1 MARTKQL
8 QPKKFK
14 GSQVPAKAPRKS
26 LATVSSSVVQKRRYR
41 PGEKATREIRH
52 FQKGTKLLINKAPFR
67 RLLAEIGYSF
77 KADLRFSQSAVEA
90 IQECAESFLV
100 RLFEDCKL
108 CARHRKAQTIT
119 VKDMRLAY
127 RLTNK

>member
-8 QPKKFK
+8 QPKKFQESK
-14 GSQVPAKAPRKS
+14 TPAKAPRKTLTTAGS
-26 LATVSSSVVQKRRYR
+26 SIVSKRRYR

-52 FQKGTKLLINKAPFR
+52 FQKSTSLIINKAPFR

-77 KADLRFSQSAVEA
+77 KSDLRFSQSAVDA
-90 IQECAESFLV
+90 IQECAESFIV

-108 CARHRKAQTIT
+108 CARHRRAQTIT
-119 VKDMRLAY
+119 IKDMRLAY

>member
-8 QPKKFK
+8 QPKKFQESK
-14 GSQVPAKAPRKS
+14 TPIKAPRKT
-26 LATVSSSVVQKRRYR
+26 LATAGSSIVSKRRYR

-52 FQKGTKLLINKAPFR
+52 FQKSTSLIINKAPFR

-77 KADLRFSQSAVEA
+77 KSDLRFSQSAVDA
-90 IQECAESFLV
+90 IQECAESYLV

-119 VKDMRLAY
+119 IKDMRLAY